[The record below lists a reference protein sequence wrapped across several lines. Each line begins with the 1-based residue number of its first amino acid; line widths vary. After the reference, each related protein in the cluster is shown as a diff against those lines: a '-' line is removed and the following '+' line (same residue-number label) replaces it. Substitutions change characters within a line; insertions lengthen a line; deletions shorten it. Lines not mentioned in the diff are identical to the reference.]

1 LRQIM
6 PNPAPF
12 DSLGSGFL
20 FSNIAIDENQALG
33 GNLGQ
38 GGQRLADIARC
49 RDDVVTLLQKR
60 NDAVLFDKWWTYRIA
75 APWIVKTEPSARCGV
90 LANAF
95 KTLCEDFQISR
106 PASKQVL
113 AVGMPVRARPT
124 PHPFRARCCRFFFP

>member
-1 LRQIM
+1 MTIWEQYEDRH
-6 PNPAPF
+6 
-12 DSLGSGFL
+12 
-20 FSNIAIDENQALG
+20 
-33 GNLGQ
+33 
-38 GGQRLADIARC
+38 
-49 RDDVVTLLQKR
+49 DDYPWRER
-60 NDAVLFDKWWTYRIA
+60 NDALLFDKWWTYRIA
-75 APWIVKTEPSARCGV
+75 APWIVKTEPSARYGV